1 MANASCLQ
9 PSLAFCDVTLHMI
22 AFCCS
27 LFPRRYLRRR
37 LNNALSLFPIAL
49 YTAKPTIVG
58 RKTQSPFIHSWLLLI
73 VRIYISQAP
82 VSNLLFSNSLTLQSK
97 PPEKQILIHTLTLSI
112 RPSSL
117 FTLEMFAATTT
128 TNNHHHH
135 ENASNTPKSP
145 VWTSIDLGH
154 RAEAQVP
161 HFRPTNLDLEAPSPS
176 SNNNNNNNK
185 KRHWLRRGGGGGG
198 GGRNKSRK
206 TVVVVCIVAVV
217 SVMLVGV
224 VGTAVVVGR

>member
-1 MANASCLQ
+1 MHCLSFRLLCTPQ
-9 PSLAFCDVTLHMI
+9 SLPLWGVEHKAHSLIHGS
-22 AFCCS
+22 CS
-27 LFPRRYLRRR
+27 LSEFTYPKP
-37 LNNALSLFPIAL
+37 LSPI
-49 YTAKPTIVG
+49 
-58 RKTQSPFIHSWLLLI
+58 S
-73 VRIYISQAP
+73 
-82 VSNLLFSNSLTLQSK
+82 FSHTLQSK
-97 PPEKQILIHTLTLSI
+97 PPEKQILIHTPTLSI

-117 FTLEMFAATTT
+117 FTLEMFATTT

-135 ENASNTPKSP
+135 ENASNTLESP
-145 VWTSIDLGH
+145 VWTSIDLGR

-198 GGRNKSRK
+198 GRNKSRK